1 MDAYRRRD
9 IDALAFDYAEDCV
22 LESPLAGGQVRGRAA
37 IDGVNRGFLVS
48 FPDFAIDNQE
58 IIVEG
63 SRVVQIVTLSGTNRG
78 GFMGLSPTGKH
89 FQFPLVLIFTF
100 ENGLIVH
107 ERRIYDFTG
116 LLTQV
121 GVLKAKPA

>member
-1 MDAYRRRD
+1 
-9 IDALAFDYAEDCV
+9 
-22 LESPLAGGQVRGRAA
+22 
-37 IDGVNRGFLVS
+37 
-48 FPDFAIDNQE
+48 
-58 IIVEG
+58 
-63 SRVVQIVTLSGTNRG
+63 
-78 GFMGLSPTGKH
+78 MGLSPTGKH